1 MVSFWLKSHK
11 MSSGQIHNISV
22 IFFCHRTLH
31 PEPKTYLLSGGYTVR
46 KNTVVFAGP
55 KTKLWNFSVS
65 ATGQSPSFNP
75 YWQILENSSRI
86 FFRNFSF
93 PIRQLGLR
101 QKPLKWFC
109 DIFYQ
114 IFVQWCCWKKQC
126 WMFMNDW
133 PSRWRQFSLSRR
145 SGPSLNTIGRG
156 SSSDL
161 QNEFSLRSFTN
172 YNVRIVTSF
181 TFIKI
186 EN

>member
-86 FFRNFSF
+86 FFRNFSIPGCDTDGFLKNLSSIFSKFQF
-93 PIRQLGLR
+93 PGHELDRFLENSSIFWKFWP
-101 QKPLKWFC
+101 QKSESIACSTNKAV
-109 DIFYQ
+109 I
-114 IFVQWCCWKKQC
+114 
-126 WMFMNDW
+126 
-133 PSRWRQFSLSRR
+133 SSL
-145 SGPSLNTIGRG
+145 
-156 SSSDL
+156 
-161 QNEFSLRSFTN
+161 E
-172 YNVRIVTSF
+172 
-181 TFIKI
+181 
-186 EN
+186 